1 MSVVR
6 RGRVGSPEK
15 RVGETQTAGPV
26 QGAGLGRTTGQ
37 HEVIV
42 TACVGPLFKMEK
54 QRCRVA
60 NGLVHRAGERQLRSK
75 PRPPGCRAWGFTTNP
90 Q

>member
-1 MSVVR
+1 MSAVR

-42 TACVGPLFKMEK
+42 TAMAPFLRWRNRGTGWQMDLSTELGRGSTEI
-54 QRCRVA
+54 QTQTTWLQSL
-60 NGLVHRAGERQLRSK
+60 GLHR
-75 PRPPGCRAWGFTTNP
+75 
-90 Q
+90 